1 MVDHWVVRK
10 ECTSVEMMAGAMVG
24 LMGHQMGYQMARM
37 TVVHWVAMT
46 AHWTAFQMV
55 ECSAGQ
61 MVQQMDHL
69 MVDQWVDPWVQPTVG
84 QMAALWAHLK
94 VAQMVS

>member
-1 MVDHWVVRK
+1 
-10 ECTSVEMMAGAMVG
+10 
-24 LMGHQMGYQMARM
+24 MARM
-37 TVVHWVAMT
+37 TVVHWVAKT

-69 MVDQWVDPWVQPTVG
+69 MVDQWVEPWVQPTVG